1 MHWGAVQQSLIIF
14 FVVTNNTKYL
24 SLFFKDIIKVLFQV
38 NRIFQSAP
46 KKKNQLLV
54 KDKYLDIWG
63 RCLNKVLQKSN
74 GLNKV

>member
-1 MHWGAVQQSLIIF
+1 MFLYNILFIKENLCLI
-14 FVVTNNTKYL
+14 
-24 SLFFKDIIKVLFQV
+24 KDSHSDTFQIRGLVHTFQV
-38 NRIFQSAP
+38 KRIFQSAP
-46 KKKNQLLV
+46 KKNQLLV